1 MIIYPLMEKIIM
13 ICLIKFGMY
22 KVKYMKIIDRNAV
35 DLLKNILVPN
45 PSKMKK
51 LEQIKK
57 YVFYLNGK
65 KNIRRI
71 ISKLG

>member
-1 MIIYPLMEKIIM
+1 
-13 ICLIKFGMY
+13 MY